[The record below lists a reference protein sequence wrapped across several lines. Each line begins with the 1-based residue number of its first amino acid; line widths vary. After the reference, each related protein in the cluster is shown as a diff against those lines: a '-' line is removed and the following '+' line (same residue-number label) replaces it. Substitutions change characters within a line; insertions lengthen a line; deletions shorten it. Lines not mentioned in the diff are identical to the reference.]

1 MVMANGKERE
11 PLSWKRKQIES
22 LRTLTRQS
30 AGAGFL
36 KENEMKYEVRVG
48 INEVLAFH
56 FDNLG
61 DAVDF
66 VFTCVENGYRATVV
80 PMEGE
85 VDDGE

>member
-1 MVMANGKERE
+1 
-11 PLSWKRKQIES
+11 
-22 LRTLTRQS
+22 
-30 AGAGFL
+30 
-36 KENEMKYEVRVG
+36 MKYEVRVG

-66 VFTCVENGYRATVV
+66 LFTCVENEYRATVV
-80 PMEGE
+80 PMKGD

>member
-1 MVMANGKERE
+1 
-11 PLSWKRKQIES
+11 
-22 LRTLTRQS
+22 
-30 AGAGFL
+30 
-36 KENEMKYEVRVG
+36 MKYEVRVG

-66 VFTCVENGYRATVV
+66 VFTCVENGYRATVI

-85 VDDGE
+85 LDDGELRS

>member
-1 MVMANGKERE
+1 MWVSYTDNQIANKTTTCPPVCGGG
-11 PLSWKRKQIES
+11 L
-22 LRTLTRQS
+22 
-30 AGAGFL
+30 L

-48 INEVLAFH
+48 IKEVLGFH

-66 VFTCVENGYRATVV
+66 VFTCVENGYRATVI

>member
-1 MVMANGKERE
+1 MEKITDRIFANISPPVCGGGLFIKGNR
-11 PLSWKRKQIES
+11 
-22 LRTLTRQS
+22 
-30 AGAGFL
+30 
-36 KENEMKYEVRVG
+36 MKYEVRVG

-66 VFTCVENGYRATVV
+66 VFTCVENGYRATVI

>member
-1 MVMANGKERE
+1 MRTTMA
-11 PLSWKRKQIES
+11 
-22 LRTLTRQS
+22 RQS
-30 AGAGFL
+30 AGAGIL

-66 VFTCVENGYRATVV
+66 VFTCVENGYRATVI
-80 PMEGE
+80 PLEEGVE
-85 VDDGE
+85 NAI